1 LSVEAVHDNPR
12 LVVVEDV
19 TYRFDGALG
28 GCMSLGGGEGG
39 GGGAGGGGA
48 PHADVE
54 TETHVARDVLPA
66 AS

>member
-19 TYRFDGALG
+19 TYRFGGALG
-28 GCMSLGGGEGG
+28 GCVSLGGGEGG
-39 GGGAGGGGA
+39 VDAVGGGA
-48 PHADVE
+48 PHAPVE